1 MQLFPE
7 LTPYKDVGRIT
18 TTRHQSITDNA
29 PGPAPPENV
38 VPRPELL
45 ARYFF

>member
-7 LTPYKDVGRIT
+7 LTPYKDAGMIR

-29 PGPAPPENV
+29 PGPASPKIA
-38 VPRPELL
+38 VPRPEFL
-45 ARYFF
+45 AP